1 MGKNKGNKKVM
12 HISEGILSPSVL
24 AVGFAVS
31 ATGTAIGLKK
41 MKIEKISQVAVISSA
56 FFVASLIHIPI
67 GPANAH
73 LIMNGLMGILLGWMA
88 FPAILVVL
96 MLQALVFQYGGFTVL
111 GVNTFIMA
119 APAISTYYLFRYMV
133 INGRQIAVALAGFLT
148 GTTGVGLAAL
158 LLAIALVST
167 GEEFTDVAKLVILA
181 HLPIFIIEGAITSF
195 CVLFLKKVKPE
206 ILQKVS

>member
-1 MGKNKGNKKVM
+1 M

-24 AVGFAVS
+24 AIGFTVS
-31 ATGTAIGLKK
+31 LAGTSIGLKK
-41 MKIEKISQVAVISSA
+41 MQVEKIPQVAVLSSA
-56 FFVASLIHIPI
+56 FFVASLIHVPI

-96 MLQALVFQYGGFTVL
+96 ALQALVFQFGGFTVL

-119 APAISTYYLFRYMV
+119 APAVSAYYLFKYMV
-133 INGRQIAVALAGFLT
+133 INGRQIAVTLAGFLT
-148 GTTGVGLAAL
+148 GVVGVGLAAL

-167 GEEFTDVAKLVILA
+167 GEEFTDVAKLVIIA
-181 HLPIFIIEGAITSF
+181 HLPILIIEGVITSF
-195 CVLFLKKVKPE
+195 CLLFLKKVKPE
-206 ILQKVS
+206 ILKKV